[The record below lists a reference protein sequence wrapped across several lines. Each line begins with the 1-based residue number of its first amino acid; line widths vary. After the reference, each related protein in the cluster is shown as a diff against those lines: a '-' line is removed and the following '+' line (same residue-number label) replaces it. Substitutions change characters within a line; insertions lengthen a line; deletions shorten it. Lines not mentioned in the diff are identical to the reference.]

1 MVKVN
6 LLPFFFKLINYKKTI
21 VQSYKKIRKKNINLL
36 TKINNELMN
45 EELISLNEYEAFNI
59 NKLNITFE
67 DFKVSIRQY
76 YYTKLFN
83 FRLNK
88 FYLIFMGLNLSLI
101 YPLPKKY
108 LIILNKYIKVNF
120 FLSGISYYFLLL
132 YEISKTFI
140 HLIKLF
146 LKSKDFE
153 YINFSAYFFNIK
165 YKNLV
170 TSRYNNLGLVKYA
183 FNNFLNNKNIF
194 IHSVKNFKNNS
205 LKYSKLPFKLE
216 YSNKKITKL
225 LIFFFNFIKTSIIKK
240 NYSLI
245 FFLREISISFLLKDQ
260 KKNCFH
266 DSYYFSHD
274 NFYRPLWTYIAENK
288 GSMIYIYFYSLN
300 NEYTQFKKNYFDYN
314 TPLSLY
320 TWNNFYVW
328 SASHKKYLKKI
339 IPYNSKNK
347 FYLKPPVSF
356 FTNDRK
362 IHEIPKVL
370 TFDIAPHS
378 LINYATYGK
387 PYEYELFWKTSNLFL
402 KDIFILSEKLNFKF
416 GLKIKRLNNL
426 VDKKYLKLINSLTV
440 ENNFILF
447 NDSYSP
453 EQIISSNS
461 IVICFPFTSSAY
473 FAKKLNAK
481 CIYYDPLNTI
491 KNNELNDIKLIS
503 TLKSLNKYL
512 VDNL

>member
-1 MVKVN
+1 MIKIRLISN
-6 LLPFFFKLINYKKTI
+6 FFKFINYKKI
-21 VQSYKKIRKKNINLL
+21 IIQSYKKIRKKDINLL

-45 EELISLNEYEAFNI
+45 EDFISLIEYEAFKI

-67 DFKVSIRQY
+67 DFKLSVRQY
-76 YYTKLFN
+76 YFTKLLN

-88 FYLIFMGLNLSLI
+88 FYLIFKGFNISLI
-101 YPLPKKY
+101 YPLPKKQ

-120 FLSGISYYFLLL
+120 FLSGITYYFLLF
-132 YEISKTFI
+132 YEISKTFF

-146 LKSKDFE
+146 LQSKDFE
-153 YINFSAYFFNIK
+153 YINFGTYFYRLK

-170 TSRYNNLGLVKYA
+170 SSRYNNLGLVKYA
-183 FNNFLNNKNIF
+183 FSNFLNNENIF
-194 IHSVKNFKNNS
+194 IHSVKNFKDNN
-205 LKYSKLPFKLE
+205 LRYSKLPFKLE
-216 YSNKKITKL
+216 YSHIKIIKY
-225 LIFFFNFIKTSIIKK
+225 LIFFFNFIKISIIKR

-245 FFLREISISFLLKDQ
+245 FFFREISISFLLKDQ
-260 KKNCFH
+260 KKNCFY
-266 DSYYFSHD
+266 DYYYFSHD
-274 NFYRPLWTYIAENK
+274 NFYRPLWTYVAENK

-300 NEYTQFKKNYFDYN
+300 NEYTQFKKNNFEYD

-328 SASHKKYLKKI
+328 SLSHKEYLKKI

-347 FYLKPPVSF
+347 FYFKPPVSF

-362 IHEIPKVL
+362 VDNVPEVL
-370 TFDIAPHS
+370 IFDIAPHS

-387 PYEYELFWKTSNLFL
+387 PYEYELFCKTSNLFL
-402 KDIFILSEKLNFKF
+402 KDIFELSKKLNFRF

-426 VDKKYLKLINSLTV
+426 VDKKYLRLINSFNK

-447 NDSYSP
+447 DDSYSP

-473 FAKKLNAK
+473 FAKISNAK

-503 TLKSLNKYL
+503 TFKSLNKYL